1 MSKLNEM
8 TQIEINK
15 EPVELFKILKFEG
28 LVGSGGEAK
37 SAIADGQV
45 KLNGVVETQKRKKIV
60 AGNRIEFMAQEYEI
74 VLEQASTA
82 AAADI
87 STDWHIDRISGP
99 KDRL

>member
-1 MSKLNEM
+1 M

-28 LVGSGGEAK
+28 LVGSGGEEK

-45 KLNGVVETQKRKKIV
+45 KVNGVVETQKRKKIV

-87 STDWHIDRISGP
+87 STD
-99 KDRL
+99 

>member
-87 STDWHIDRISGP
+87 STD
-99 KDRL
+99 